1 MNTITRDRAQVPQTS
16 AAVRPAPVARQVG
29 LLVQW
34 QFRRMSSFL
43 PMLVV
48 VQILLAV
55 TTVLGYGLL
64 VGTPPPEQAL
74 YLATGASTVTL
85 VMVGLVMT
93 PQLVAQARTEGSL
106 DWMRTLPVPRT
117 VFLGADL
124 ALWTLIALPGMV
136 LGVVAGALKFD
147 VHLSLSPWLPLAAV
161 AVSLT
166 SACVGYAIACLL
178 PPQVAQLASQVLVF
192 VVLLF
197 SPVSFPAS
205 RLPGWLATAHHWLPI
220 EPMADAI
227 RATLV
232 RDSFAMP
239 ARSTAVLGVWLA
251 ASVAGAAW
259 ALRRRA

>member
-1 MNTITRDRAQVPQTS
+1 MSSLAIH
-16 AAVRPAPVARQVG
+16 PAPVARQLG
-29 LLVQW
+29 LLVRW
-34 QFRRMSSFL
+34 QFHRMSAFL
-43 PMLVV
+43 PLLVI

-106 DWMRTLPVPRT
+106 DWMRTLPVPRA

-136 LGVVAGALKFD
+136 LGVVAGALRFD
-147 VHLSLSPWLPLAAV
+147 VDLSLTAWLPLV
-161 AVSLT
+161 AIVVSLT
-166 SACVGYAIACLL
+166 SACVGYAIACLM
-178 PPQVAQLASQVLVF
+178 PPQVAQLLSQVIVF

-205 RLPGWLATAHHWLPI
+205 RLPGWLETVHHWLPI
-220 EPMADAI
+220 EPMADAM

-232 RDSFAMP
+232 SDVFTMP
-239 ARSTAVLGVWLA
+239 TRSVVVLAAWTV
-251 ASVAGAAW
+251 ASVAGASW
-259 ALRRRA
+259 ALRRRV

>member
-1 MNTITRDRAQVPQTS
+1 MSVMAGS
-16 AAVRPAPVARQVG
+16 ASVVRQLG

-34 QFRRMSSFL
+34 QFRRMAQFL
-43 PMLVV
+43 PLLVI

-64 VGTPPPEQAL
+64 IGEAPREQAL

-93 PQLVAQARTEGSL
+93 PQMVAQARTEGSL
-106 DWMRTLPVPRT
+106 DWMRTLPVPRA
-117 VFLGADL
+117 VFLAADL

-136 LGVVAGALKFD
+136 LGVVAGVLRFQVD
-147 VHLSLSPWLPLAAV
+147 LSLSPWLPLVAV
-161 AVSLT
+161 VVSLT

-178 PPQVAQLASQVLVF
+178 PPQVAQLLSQVLVF

-197 SPVSFPAS
+197 SPVSYPAS
-205 RLPGWLATAHHWLPI
+205 RLPGWLAGLHQWLPI
-220 EPMADAI
+220 QPMADAM
-227 RATLV
+227 RASLV
-232 RDSFAMP
+232 SDTFSMSL
-239 ARSTAVLGVWLA
+239 RSAGVLA
-251 ASVAGAAW
+251 AWTLLAVAGASW